1 MEVRETET
9 STIIVIMEILIVEI
23 PVSTTM
29 VAITI
34 IIDLI
39 IKILISTTILTLVTS
54 IIIIIIIFKIIQWEM
69 VHRDNNIIKEVEIVI
84 HLVDSKTIIKIIII
98 TMIIIVMASF
108 NEIVLVIILAG
119 VVEEMPVE
127 WVTGMDAL
135 EIINKVDVGTMGD
148 DMPIPNNKIFRGEM
162 AIEEEEWTIM
172 EANHCKCNN
181 PLG

>member
-54 IIIIIIIFKIIQWEM
+54 IIIIIIFKIIQWEM